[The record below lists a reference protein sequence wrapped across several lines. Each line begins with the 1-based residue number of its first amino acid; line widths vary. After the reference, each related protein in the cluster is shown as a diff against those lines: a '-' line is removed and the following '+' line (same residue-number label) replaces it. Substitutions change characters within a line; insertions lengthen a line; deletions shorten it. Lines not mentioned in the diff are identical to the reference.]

1 MRRQRFPFLIS
12 PLQARPPA
20 GPPSVREILDVLAG
34 VAEAQRETGE
44 KTSRALAS
52 LSLIESSL
60 EELVEKAGADPSSAS
75 SAAGALQGADPRSA
89 SSAAGATQGADQG
102 WREFY
107 RRLIPILDGID
118 AMRQAVERE
127 GDPSWRQ
134 GMEMLSDKLVGVL
147 EAHGLVRTAAVGM
160 TFDAFRHESVGAR
173 DSSEVATG
181 AVAEVVENGWLYRGE
196 ILRYA
201 KVIVARGG
209 E

>member
-1 MRRQRFPFLIS
+1 MKRQRFPFLIS

-20 GPPSVREILDVLAG
+20 GPPSLKEILDALAG
-34 VAEAQRETGE
+34 VAEAQRKTGE
-44 KTSRALAS
+44 QTSRALAS

-60 EELVEKAGADPSSAS
+60 EELTEKAGAEPGSAS
-75 SAAGALQGADPRSA
+75 SAM
-89 SSAAGATQGADQG
+89 GATQGADQG

-118 AMRQAVERE
+118 ALRQAVERQ
-127 GDPSWRQ
+127 GDPSWGR

-147 EAHGLVRTAAVGM
+147 ETHGLLRTAAVGM
-160 TFDAFRHESVGAR
+160 AFDAFRHESVGAG
-173 DSSEVATG
+173 DSSEVAPG
-181 AVAEVVENGWLYRGE
+181 AVAEVVENGWQYRGE

-201 KVIVARGG
+201 KVIVARGD